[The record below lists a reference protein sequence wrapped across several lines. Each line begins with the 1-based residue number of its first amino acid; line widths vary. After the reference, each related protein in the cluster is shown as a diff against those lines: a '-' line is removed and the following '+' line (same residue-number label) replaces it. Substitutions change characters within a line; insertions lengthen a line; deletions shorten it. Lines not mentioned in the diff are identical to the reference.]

1 MIAVNIPYYWVS
13 RFMLHHVALHGD
25 HALIIFLHS
34 RKSWSWAN
42 EQQRKGNRN
51 GNNPPGGFRNIS

>member
-42 EQQRKGNRN
+42 EQ
-51 GNNPPGGFRNIS
+51 